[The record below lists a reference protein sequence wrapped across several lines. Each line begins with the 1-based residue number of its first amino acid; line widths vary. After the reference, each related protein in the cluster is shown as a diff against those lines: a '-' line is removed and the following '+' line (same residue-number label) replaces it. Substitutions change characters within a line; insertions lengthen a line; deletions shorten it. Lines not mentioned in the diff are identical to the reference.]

1 MENIFIDT
9 NIDFEPL
16 PEFIKLTGVMFEDR
30 QNIISQLELNQ
41 SVYFERDPFNEH
53 DRYAIKVI
61 TSYEGKDVQIGW
73 IPKLTAQSLAPEI
86 DSGIK
91 WSGVVGKI
99 IGGNDKN
106 YGILIK
112 LFLEA

>member
-16 PEFIKLTGVMFEDR
+16 PEFIKLTGVTFEGR
-30 QNIISQLELNQ
+30 QNIISQLKLNQ
-41 SVYFERDPFNEH
+41 SIFLKRDPFNEY
-53 DRYAIKVI
+53 DKYAIKVF
-61 TSYEGKDVQIGW
+61 TNYKGKEIQIGW
-73 IPKLTAQSLAPEI
+73 IPKLTAQTLAPEI
-86 DSGIK
+86 DAGIK
-91 WSGVVGKI
+91 WSGLIGKI

-112 LFLEA
+112 LSVEV